1 MNEKQKI
8 EEIDLIKS
16 FSYFG
21 KIINRL
27 FSISV
32 NIFIAFANLIIRL
45 FSIIKKK
52 FIFFLISIILGV
64 FIGAIYNRV
73 GKVRYKA
80 SFTLSPQFGSVHQ
93 IYKNIEYYQTL
104 IDEKNYKELKS
115 NLNLSLNEAKSINSI
130 SVKPFTSEFTTMK
143 IYAKFTD
150 LADSIS
156 GIELNYNEFKEKL
169 SFEDYP
175 CHIISLTLDTVLV
188 PSGLANSIVN
198 SISENKYYLSRQVIA
213 LKNLEEEKALINLSI
228 GKLDSILFFQRTE
241 KSFEESVKKTLGTQI
256 YMEDNQNQKIYSEL
270 FSKYSFFNNN
280 LLLINSKV
288 NGFKNIVNILSTF
301 PKSAKKESLSLP
313 YLSVF
318 CSVFCFLITLT
329 MIMVSETIKFFNNN
343 PNFKFQKVDY
353 K

>member
-27 FSISV
+27 FSISF
-32 NIFIAFANLIIRL
+32 NIFIGFANLIIRL
-45 FSIIKKK
+45 VSIIKKK
-52 FIFFLISIILGV
+52 FIFFVISIILGA
-64 FIGAIYNRV
+64 FIGSIYNGDGIV
-73 GKVRYKA
+73 KYNA
-80 SFTLSPQFGSVHQ
+80 SLMVLPQFGSVHQ

-104 IDEKNYKELKS
+104 VDERNYEELKS

-150 LADSIS
+150 LVDSIS
-156 GIELNYNEFKEKL
+156 GIELNYEIFKEKL
-169 SFEDYP
+169 SFDDYP
-175 CHIISLTLDTVLV
+175 HHIISLTIDTVLV

-198 SISENKYYLSRQVIA
+198 SISENKYYESRQVIA

-241 KSFEESVKKTLGTQI
+241 KKFEESVKKTLGTQI
-256 YMEDNQNQKIYSEL
+256 YMDDNQNQKIYSEL
-270 FSKYSFFNNN
+270 FSNYSSFNTK
-280 LLLINSKV
+280 LLLINSRV
-288 NGFKNIVNILSTF
+288 NGYKNIVNILSTF
-301 PKSAKKESLSLP
+301 PKSAKKESFP
-313 YLSVF
+313 YLPIS
-318 CSVFCFLITLT
+318 CSILCFLITLT
-329 MIMVSETIKFFNNN
+329 MIVVYDAIKFFNNN
-343 PNFKFQKVDY
+343 PNFKFKKVDY